1 MKYFVG
7 LIAIVFVAVMTHGQ
21 WQQQLSET
29 PAYHAAAPGKGETL
43 LPVITQAQ
51 LAQAGFTLPSQK
63 ESYKAAAKV
72 GSVLYQQ
79 PCYCHCDKHAGH
91 TSLRSCFES
100 AHGANCGTCMAE
112 ALYSYQMSR
121 KGWTAKRIRDGIM
134 RQEYTRIDLQNP
146 QPVQ

>member
-7 LIAIVFVAVMTHGQ
+7 LMSIVFAAVMTHGQ

-29 PAYHAAAPGKGETL
+29 PAYHIAAPGKGETL
-43 LPVITQAQ
+43 PPIMTQAQ
-51 LAQAGFTLPSQK
+51 LAQAGFTMPAQK

-91 TSLRSCFES
+91 TSLRSCFEN

-112 ALYSYQMSR
+112 ALYSYQQTK
-121 KGWTAKRIRDGIM
+121 KGWTPKMIRDGIM
-134 RQEYTRIDLQNP
+134 RGEHQQVDLQNP
-146 QPVQ
+146 QPVL